1 MDLLKELPSNFR
13 YYLITAKTGEILIL
27 FYKHNRDF
35 ESQDEECIVENGYLR
50 LNLAKYVPDQS
61 QTIKVTCNENES
73 TINQLNSNIVEYCN
87 SRPNTKQVII

>member
-35 ESQDEECIVENGYLR
+35 ESQDEEL
-50 LNLAKYVPDQS
+50 
-61 QTIKVTCNENES
+61 
-73 TINQLNSNIVEYCN
+73 
-87 SRPNTKQVII
+87 